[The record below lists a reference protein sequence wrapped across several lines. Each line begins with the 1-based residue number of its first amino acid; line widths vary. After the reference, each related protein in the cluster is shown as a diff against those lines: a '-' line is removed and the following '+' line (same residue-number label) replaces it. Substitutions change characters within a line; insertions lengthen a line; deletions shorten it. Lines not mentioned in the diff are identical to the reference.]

1 VSLLRLDRRGGWLGH
16 EYVAIRAVAGCCAIA
31 ASLLVNDVQGQ
42 SPTRRVTVLSSAP
55 VVQAKLNNPAS
66 LDIEIMPEAEVKIGA
81 KIFFKVSTKKSGYLI
96 LVDVDAS
103 GKVTQIYP
111 NLHSMTIP
119 YGATE
124 NTNLLKSGRDVS
136 IPDPNNAF
144 AHFEYVAEPPPGRGI
159 VLALLSA
166 KPVHVVDLPDVPP
179 DLLGGEEAVNFL
191 YDAAC
196 ALRIAP
202 HEANT
207 PLADPQWSFA
217 AKLYSIEN

>member
-1 VSLLRLDRRGGWLGH
+1 MKPRPGH
-16 EYVAIRAVAGCCAIA
+16 DYVAVRAIA
-31 ASLLVNDVQGQ
+31 ACCAMAASLVVNEVQGQ
-42 SPTRRVTVLSSAP
+42 SPTRRVTVISSAP
-55 VVQAKLNNPAS
+55 AVQVKLNNPAS
-66 LDIEIMPEAEVKIGA
+66 VNIEIMPEAEVKIGA
-81 KIFFKVSTKKSGYLI
+81 KIFFNVSTKKSGYLI

-119 YGATE
+119 HGATE
-124 NTNLLKSGRDVS
+124 NTNLLKSDRYVS

-144 AHFEYVAEPPPGRGI
+144 AHFEYVAEPPPGKGMI
-159 VLALLSA
+159 LALLSA

-179 DLLGGEEAVNFL
+179 DLLGSDEAVTYL

-202 HEANT
+202 HEANA
-207 PLADPQWSFA
+207 PLADPQWSFV

>member
-1 VSLLRLDRRGGWLGH
+1 MSSRRLNRREGWPDH
-16 EYVAIRAVAGCCAIA
+16 EYVAVRAIAAGCAIA
-31 ASLLVNDVQGQ
+31 AGRFVNEVQGQ

-55 VVQAKLNNPAS
+55 AVQVKMNNSAS
-66 LDIEIMPEAEVKIGA
+66 LNIEIMPEAEVKIGA
-81 KIFFKVSTKKSGYLI
+81 KIFFKVNTKKPGYLI

-119 YGATE
+119 HGATE
-124 NTNLLKSGRDVS
+124 STNLLKSDRAVS
-136 IPDPNNAF
+136 VPDPNNAF
-144 AHFEYVAEPPPGRGI
+144 AHFEYVAEPPPGKGMI
-159 VLALLSA
+159 LALLSA

-179 DLLGGEEAVNFL
+179 DLLGSDEAVAFL
-191 YDAAC
+191 YNAAC

-202 HEANT
+202 HEANA